1 MEVIGADS
9 FVLRAATTP
18 PNYKMTMLAK
28 VTFYKLRTKNT

>member
-18 PNYKMTMLAK
+18 PNYKMTMPAK
-28 VTFYKLRTKNT
+28 VTFYKKKKKKT